1 MFLFLIHVDLRLTL
15 AQIGQLSIA
24 CHECFKVNALLLPSS
39 VNPIVWTLGYI
50 VPTHCHQVLDKYGQG
65 LGMVTM
71 GG

>member
-24 CHECFKVNALLLPSS
+24 CHECFKVNTLLLPSS
-39 VNPIVWTLGYI
+39 ANPTVWSLGYI
-50 VPTHCHQVLDKYGQG
+50 VPTHCHQVLDKYGRG